1 VNYGINHK
9 RSTSKS
15 VGLAVV
21 VVLLI
26 LLPFLF
32 KSPYMMHL
40 AIMTLIYSVLG
51 MTFSMIYSMGR
62 INLGIGAFYAIGAYA
77 STLLVM
83 KLGISVW
90 IALPLATII
99 AAVIAL
105 GLGSVIIR
113 GSGLSFGVIS
123 MLLALVIVQLTGQI
137 QLFGGWGGFA
147 GISAPGPIPVP
158 FHAPIEFVRKTPYY
172 YLILSLF
179 LLIVLGF
186 YALYTSRIGRNWQ
199 AIKLSPRLAE
209 TIGINLYRYRLLA
222 FVIASTA
229 AGMVGIFFAHYNR
242 VIEPGAFGGF
252 FSIYIQLYSVL
263 GGLEFYILGPIVGAI
278 IVTFVPEFLR
288 IAKEFEPIITGFV
301 LVVVVLFFPGGILGT
316 IQKCQHFNMG
326 GIFARA
332 NNEFRVWLL
341 RIVNLK

>member
-1 VNYGINHK
+1 MSYGINHK
-9 RSTSKS
+9 MFTSKS
-15 VGLAVV
+15 VGLAVIM
-21 VVLLI
+21 VLLI
-26 LLPFLF
+26 FLPFLF

-40 AIMTLIYSVLG
+40 IIVTLIYSVLG

-83 KLGISVW
+83 KLGVSFW
-90 IALPLATII
+90 IALPLSTLITGII
-99 AAVIAL
+99 AF
-105 GLGSVIIR
+105 GLGSVILK

-123 MLLALVIVQLTGQI
+123 MLLALVVVQLTGQI

-147 GISAPGPIPVP
+147 GIPGPDPIPIP
-158 FHAPIEFVRKTPYY
+158 FHAPIEFIRKTPYY

-179 LLIVLGF
+179 LLVVLSF
-186 YALYTSRIGRNWQ
+186 HALYTSRIGRNWR
-199 AIKLSPRLAE
+199 AIKLSPNLAE
-209 TIGINLYRYRLLA
+209 TLGINLYRYRLLA

-229 AGMVGIFFAHYNR
+229 AGLVGSFFAHYNR

-263 GGLEFYILGPIVGAI
+263 GGLEFNILGPVVGAA

-288 IAKEFEPIITGFV
+288 IAKEYEPIITGVV
-301 LVVVVLFFPGGILGT
+301 LVIVILFFLVAFWVLYKNLIVLVLLKYLREQIRELGLGSVLE
-316 IQKCQHFNMG
+316 I
-326 GIFARA
+326 
-332 NNEFRVWLL
+332 
-341 RIVNLK
+341 